1 MKANAW
7 HHCADDVSLLA
18 ALIGL
23 VEKSH
28 NADLHCVDWN
38 PIDENFILTGECA
51 EKLQLLST
59 LDERES
65 RLQEIPDVH
74 SDFKMNPH
82 YESDD
87 TEEYFNKE
95 HGDHMESKYS
105 EVKVKKSRSPKKRGM
120 QMEASTSDLSIK
132 VAESCC
138 CSFSYR
144 NNQTTKAHPPI
155 PDHLSKSSSFEHN
168 LHFEAYVG
176 DIIPYALELVQC
188 VYTKCQISVK

>member
-1 MKANAW
+1 MVY
-7 HHCADDVSLLA
+7 HCADDVSLLA

-74 SDFKMNPH
+74 SDPKMNPH

-87 TEEYFNKE
+87 TEE
-95 HGDHMESKYS
+95 
-105 EVKVKKSRSPKKRGM
+105 
-120 QMEASTSDLSIK
+120 
-132 VAESCC
+132 
-138 CSFSYR
+138 
-144 NNQTTKAHPPI
+144 
-155 PDHLSKSSSFEHN
+155 
-168 LHFEAYVG
+168 
-176 DIIPYALELVQC
+176 
-188 VYTKCQISVK
+188 